1 MTKAAQRKR
10 KTVKTMIV
18 TKKMIVMMTMTKK
31 WKKKLNLMNPKK
43 RVRQRKKW
51 PNRRVRR

>member
-10 KTVKTMIV
+10 KTVKTMTV
-18 TKKMIVMMTMTKK
+18 MKKMIVKMMMTKK
-31 WKKKLNLMNPKK
+31 WKKKPNLMNPKK

-51 PNRRVRR
+51 SNRRVRR

>member
-10 KTVKTMIV
+10 KTVKTMTV
-18 TKKMIVMMTMTKK
+18 MKKMIVMRMMTKK

-43 RVRQRKKW
+43 RVRRRKKW
-51 PNRRVRR
+51 SNRRVRR